1 MSNKN
6 KTQLD
11 DVRTERQ
18 QEIVDKWIANN
29 GRGTALAV
37 TGFGKTRTLL
47 MGAEACV
54 NSKNAV
60 TQRDVTVIVPTNYL
74 KKEWEEALQHY
85 NFPSKVYTI
94 QTLIRRYN
102 AGKKLRT
109 SILLPDEIHRYT
121 SDQFGTLFNIVN
133 YDFIFGASATIDTE
147 DEKYAIVND
156 KCPIID
162 KVTLDE
168 AKSNNWVSDFTI
180 YNLAIELSDEEQI
193 LYNKMTN
200 KFSKYFGT
208 FNWDFDL
215 AMQCFSNDDACKRV
229 ASFLGWDPQAV
240 KIHAVQLFRVIQDRK
255 FFLYNLDSK
264 IKVAKEII
272 DRFPDRIFIT
282 FSESTEFAE
291 RLAEEIGDEAVA
303 YHSNLTTL
311 VVDDKK
317 KVVAKAVKVDNR
329 TKYKDKSGNLYTWDQ
344 IKSAYPNKKLSL
356 LGNKRRKD
364 LAIKRFKDGRTKIR
378 AVSTA
383 KALDEGANFPSL
395 SASIV
400 TSGSSKTRQ
409 SIQRLGRM
417 IRYQEGKSAFQVELY
432 AKGTQDEKW
441 LIRRQEES
449 INIQWI
455 TSINQIKA

>member
-1 MSNKN
+1 MNKM

-54 NSKNAV
+54 NSKNAT

-180 YNLAIELSDEEQI
+180 YNLAIELSDEEQR

-215 AMQCFSNDDACKRV
+215 AMQCFRDDHACKDT

-317 KVVAKAVKVDNR
+317 KVVAKAVKVDKR

-417 IRYQEGKSAFQVELY
+417 IRYQEGKNAFQVELY

>member
-1 MSNKN
+1 M

-18 QEIVDKWIANN
+18 QEIVNKWIANN
-29 GRGTALAV
+29 GRGTTLAV

-47 MGAEACV
+47 MGADACV
-54 NSKNAV
+54 NSKNAT
-60 TQRDVTVIVPTNYL
+60 TQRDVTIIVPTNYL
-74 KKEWEEALQHY
+74 KKEWEDALKHY
-85 NFPSKVYTI
+85 DFPAKVYTI
-94 QTLIRRYN
+94 QTLIRRFDDRN
-102 AGKKLRT
+102 KLRT

-121 SDQFGTLFNIVN
+121 SEQFGTLFNIVK
-133 YDFIFGASATIDTE
+133 YDFIFGASATIDME
-147 DEKYAIVND
+147 DDKYSIINER
-156 KCPIID
+156 CPIID
-162 KVTLDE
+162 KVTLEE

-180 YNLAIELSDEEQI
+180 YNLAIELSDKEQRT
-193 LYNKMTN
+193 YNKMTN

-215 AMQCFSNDDACKRV
+215 AMRCFTNDEACKDTAR
-229 ASFLGWDPQAV
+229 FLGWDPQAV

-255 FFLYNLDSK
+255 FFLYNLESK

-282 FSESTEFAE
+282 FSESTDFAE
-291 RLAEEIGDEAVA
+291 RLADEIGDEAVA

-311 VVDDKK
+311 VVDKK
-317 KVVAKAVKVDNR
+317 KRIVAKAVKIDGK
-329 TKYKDKSGNLYTWDQ
+329 THYKDKQGDVYTWDQ
-344 IKSAYPNKKLSL
+344 IKSAYPNKKLTL

-378 AVSTA
+378 AVCTA
-383 KALDEGANFPSL
+383 KALDEGANFPKL

-417 IRYQEGKSAFQVELY
+417 IRYQEGKNAFQVELY
-432 AKGTQDEKW
+432 AKDTQDEKW